1 MIAIDIGIATLHM
14 HIYSGAL
21 STNESR
27 EVAACASKE
36 LARMTA
42 KKQSEEK
49 SCEQSSRWRK

>member
-14 HIYSGAL
+14 YIHSSAL

-42 KKQSEEK
+42 KK
-49 SCEQSSRWRK
+49 